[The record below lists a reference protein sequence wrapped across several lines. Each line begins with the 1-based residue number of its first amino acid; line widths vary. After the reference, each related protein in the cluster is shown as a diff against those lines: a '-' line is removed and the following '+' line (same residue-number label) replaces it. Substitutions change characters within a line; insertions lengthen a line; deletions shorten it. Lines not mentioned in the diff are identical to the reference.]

1 MEKRTILIVDDD
13 IANSGGDLIVHLTSD
28 GVVTFENSAPDVDR
42 VSTERLF
49 ERFFTVRGARGS
61 TGLGLSI
68 AGLLT
73 ERMGG
78 CRAGG
83 MARGAAH
90 RPRAFSFGL
99 MTAES
104 RFCGSIGYHAFPWE
118 KRRRIGFF
126 CVLAGGIAIC
136 RRLVYTGLVKY
147 KGGLP
152 DGYSEYSR
160 AL

>member
-28 GVVTFENSAPDVDR
+28 GVVTFENSAPDLDR

-78 CRAGG
+78 TVQAEWPAG
-83 MARGAAH
+83 RLTV
-90 RPRAFSFGL
+90 RV
-99 MTAES
+99 
-104 RFCGSIGYHAFPWE
+104 RFPS
-118 KRRRIGFF
+118 
-126 CVLAGGIAIC
+126 V
-136 RRLVYTGLVKY
+136 
-147 KGGLP
+147 
-152 DGYSEYSR
+152 
-160 AL
+160 

>member
-28 GVVTFENSAPDVDR
+28 GVVTFENSAPDLDR
-42 VSTERLF
+42 VSTAHLF

-78 CRAGG
+78 IVQAEWHAG
-83 MARGAAH
+83 RLTV
-90 RPRAFSFGL
+90 RV
-99 MTAES
+99 
-104 RFCGSIGYHAFPWE
+104 RFPS
-118 KRRRIGFF
+118 
-126 CVLAGGIAIC
+126 V
-136 RRLVYTGLVKY
+136 
-147 KGGLP
+147 
-152 DGYSEYSR
+152 
-160 AL
+160 